1 MINKQTSGCFS
12 SKLQKLVLLETEINV
27 ILLLKQEEWAGSR
40 TCPNTQSLMPE
51 SVRRPLKNMVS
62 GMCPRRPSTRRKLH
76 AAQFQVGN
84 PAHLAAAREMGVA
97 VVTLP
102 DGRLQLLHTA
112 AQARSAADAEE
123 GLVFMHEML
132 ELSKAQAHS
141 DAAPLAVSFTAHGQ
155 RARLAAGP
163 AHFGHV
169 LRGTQ
174 RVTARIVLAEPMRAC
189 APLVQPEHLA
199 GRIAVIERGDC
210 MFIDKV
216 SHFFS

>member
-1 MINKQTSGCFS
+1 
-12 SKLQKLVLLETEINV
+12 
-27 ILLLKQEEWAGSR
+27 
-40 TCPNTQSLMPE
+40 MPE

-155 RARLAAGP
+155 RVRLAAGP

-169 LRGTQ
+169 LRGAQ

-216 SHFFS
+216 I

>member
-1 MINKQTSGCFS
+1 
-12 SKLQKLVLLETEINV
+12 
-27 ILLLKQEEWAGSR
+27 
-40 TCPNTQSLMPE
+40 
-51 SVRRPLKNMVS
+51 
-62 GMCPRRPSTRRKLH
+62 
-76 AAQFQVGN
+76 VGN

-132 ELSKAQAHS
+132 ELSKAQAE
-141 DAAPLAVSFTAHGQ
+141 AAPLIVSYRGAAHPLPV
-155 RARLAAGP
+155 RLSAGP
-163 AHFGHV
+163 AHFGRV
-169 LRGTQ
+169 LRGSQ
-174 RVTARIVLAEPMRAC
+174 HVTARVALAEPMRAC
-189 APLVQPEHLA
+189 APLQQAKHLE

-216 SHFFS
+216 SVYFLL